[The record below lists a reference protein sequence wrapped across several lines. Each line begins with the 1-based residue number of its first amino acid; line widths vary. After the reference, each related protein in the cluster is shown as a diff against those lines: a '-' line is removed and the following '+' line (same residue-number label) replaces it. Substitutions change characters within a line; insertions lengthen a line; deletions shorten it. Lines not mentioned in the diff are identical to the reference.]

1 MLDPRIGPLLRAVA
15 AVVGPLVAV
24 TAIVVILERNG
35 IDDASPV
42 YLLAVVV
49 SGVVAGPWPA
59 VATAVGAFLLY
70 DLLFVHPHYTLAVD
84 DPQEWLNL
92 LLLLIVGVVV
102 GRLAGAERD
111 RAETAIAREREARAL
126 FRISFALASAR
137 LATDAMPQVA
147 DVVCEAVDCRRLW
160 IEVADRVLLDTGEGP
175 RPSAAVQNVL
185 TRRPGD
191 QPAEWTRVHRPDT
204 RGVSAKAREGRDLFR
219 VKLSSAETTFGSVW
233 FERERLAGTP
243 TGGETRV
250 IAAAADQLGRAMERD
265 RLAAAAADAEVARG
279 SDRLKSALL
288 DSVSHDLRT
297 PLASIRAAAGTLI
310 DDGVERS
317 DAERREIA
325 ESIDL
330 EADRLNRLVSNLLD
344 MSRIEAGELHPST
357 SAFVLADLVDAATAR
372 AGILRRSANVTID
385 VPNDLPPVEVDDVL
399 FGQVLA
405 NILENVDR
413 YAGDDAAVVVRAR
426 PDEEHVVLTVDD
438 AGPGV
443 PDESVSRLFE
453 KFYRVPRPSE
463 GSRRGTGTG
472 LAVVLGLMT
481 AMDGSAT
488 AGRSHLGGLR
498 VELAIPIAAVP
509 RANTP
514 GLARAEL
521 RDG

>member
-24 TAIVVILERNG
+24 TAIVVILEANG

-111 RAETAIAREREARAL
+111 RAETAIAREQEARAL
-126 FRISFALASAR
+126 FRISFALASAP

-147 DVVCEAVDCRRLW
+147 AVVCEAVDCRRLW

-175 RPSAAVQNVL
+175 RPSATVQNVL

-191 QPAEWTRVHRPDT
+191 QPADWTRVHRPDARGGST
-204 RGVSAKAREGRDLFR
+204 RAREGRDLFR
-219 VKLSSAETTFGSVW
+219 VKLSSAEATFGAIW
-233 FERERLAGTP
+233 FERERAAGMP
-243 TGGETRV
+243 TGGATRV
-250 IAAAADQLGRAMERD
+250 VAAASDQLARAMERD
-265 RLAAAAADAEVARG
+265 RLAVAAADAEVARR

-310 DDGVERS
+310 DAGVARPET
-317 DAERREIA
+317 ERRVIA
-325 ESIDL
+325 RSIDL

-357 SAFVLADLVDAATAR
+357 SAFVLADLVDAAIAR
-372 AGILRRSANVTID
+372 AGLLRSSANLTID
-385 VPNDLPPVEVDDVL
+385 VPNDLAPVEVDDVL
-399 FGQVLA
+399 FGQVLG
-405 NILENVDR
+405 NILENADR
-413 YAGDDAAVVVRAR
+413 HAGHDAEIVVRAR
-426 PDEEHVVLTVDD
+426 SDEEHVVLTIDD
-438 AGPGV
+438 GGPGV
-443 PDESVSRLFE
+443 PEVSVSRLFE

-481 AMDGSAT
+481 AMDGSVS
-488 AGRSHLGGLR
+488 AGRSDLGGLR
-498 VELAIPIAAVP
+498 LELVIPIARVP
-509 RANTP
+509 RPET
-514 GLARAEL
+514 LAASRLEPD
-521 RDG
+521 DG